1 MTGHSEGTKEKM
13 RKAATGQTHSVETKQ
28 KMSKTVMGRTHSAET
43 KQKSRAGI
51 IASWSNKKQMFE
63 LKNLKTKKGEK
74 NETIGCEGIVSKRLG
89 SPYRSWRSPHWVKVK
104 NPKAPAVKREAEEDW
119 MR

>member
-13 RKAATGQTHSVETKQ
+13 RKAATGRTHSVETKQ
-28 KMSKTVMGRTHSAET
+28 KMSKTVIGRTHSAET

-51 IASWSNKKQMFE
+51 IASWSNRKQMFE

-74 NETIGCEGIVSKRLG
+74 NETIGCEGIVSKRLAL
-89 SPYRSWRSPHWVKVK
+89 SPRAFATLGEGQ
-104 NPKAPAVKREAEEDW
+104 NPKAPAVKREAEGDW
-119 MR
+119 RR